1 MFEEKD
7 EVESVESL
15 KKEEESDKD
24 DETIKDSDVEDLD
37 DEEEDEEDGDG
48 DEYDD
53 DGSEG
58 EILQKFGATATAA
71 SAFVDPDDDDDDDEE
86 DDAEYL
92 QKFDESIR
100 QQIVTDFHPELK
112 THNYDEIEVL
122 SRVVRDNN
130 GTIIDPLHK
139 TFPFITKYE
148 RARVLGERATQLNA
162 GAKPFIELEP
172 DVIDGYVIALKEFEQ
187 KKIPF
192 IVKRPLPN
200 GAIEYWK
207 LEDLEI
213 L

>member
-15 KKEEESDKD
+15 KKEEEESDKD
-24 DETIKDSDVEDLD
+24 DETIKDSDQEDLD
-37 DEEEDEEDGDG
+37 DDEEEEEDGD
-48 DEYDD
+48 EYED

-58 EILQKFGATATAA
+58 EVLQKFGATTTAA
-71 SAFVDPDDDDDDDEE
+71 SAFVDPDDDDDEE

-148 RARVLGERATQLNA
+148 RARILGERATQINA
-162 GAKPFIELEP
+162 GAKPFIEVEP

>member
-15 KKEEESDKD
+15 KKEEEESDKD
-24 DETIKDSDVEDLD
+24 DETIKDSDQEDLD
-37 DEEEDEEDGDG
+37 DDEEEEEDGD
-48 DEYDD
+48 EYED

-58 EILQKFGATATAA
+58 EVLQKFGATTTAA
-71 SAFVDPDDDDDDDEE
+71 SAFVDPDDDDDDED

-148 RARVLGERATQLNA
+148 RARILGERATQINA
-162 GAKPFIELEP
+162 GAKPFIEVEP

>member
-24 DETIKDSDVEDLD
+24 DETINDSDVEDLD

-162 GAKPFIELEP
+162 GAKPFIEVEP

>member
-162 GAKPFIELEP
+162 GAKPFIEVEP

>member
-15 KKEEESDKD
+15 KKEEEESDKD
-24 DETIKDSDVEDLD
+24 DETIKDSDQEDQDD
-37 DEEEDEEDGDG
+37 DEEEEEDGD
-48 DEYDD
+48 EYED

-58 EILQKFGATATAA
+58 EVLQKFGATTTAA
-71 SAFVDPDDDDDDDEE
+71 SAFVDPDDDDDDEE

-148 RARVLGERATQLNA
+148 RARILGERATQINA
-162 GAKPFIELEP
+162 GAKPFIEVEP
-172 DVIDGYVIALKEFEQ
+172 DVIDGYVIALKEFEE